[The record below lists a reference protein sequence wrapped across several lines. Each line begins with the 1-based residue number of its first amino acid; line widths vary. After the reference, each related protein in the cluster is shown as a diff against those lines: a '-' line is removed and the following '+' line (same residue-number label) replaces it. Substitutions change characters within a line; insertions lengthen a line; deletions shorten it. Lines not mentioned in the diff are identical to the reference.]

1 MTKERVIPKKNY
13 VIVLILAI
21 ATCLVLGYF
30 VRWYRLREERL
41 QPASVVTQ
49 AITEINFDE
58 IDNYLLENPNVF
70 IYVSNPQVENT
81 QNFEKELRD
90 YLKEEELQ
98 HRMVYLDLSKMTEEE
113 GLQFSQ
119 EWLELDQVVEP
130 NMIVIENGEKKDQL
144 YRTATAITMNDVKT
158 MINHYE
164 VNES

>member
-30 VRWYRLREERL
+30 VRWYRLREEGL

-58 IDNYLLENPNVF
+58 IENYLLENPNVF

-98 HRMVYLDLSKMTEEE
+98 HRMVYLDLSKMTEQEQI
-113 GLQFSQ
+113 QFSQ

>member
-30 VRWYRLREERL
+30 VRWYRLREEGL

-49 AITEINFDE
+49 AITEINFNE

-90 YLKEEELQ
+90 YLKC
-98 HRMVYLDLSKMTEEE
+98 
-113 GLQFSQ
+113 
-119 EWLELDQVVEP
+119 
-130 NMIVIENGEKKDQL
+130 
-144 YRTATAITMNDVKT
+144 
-158 MINHYE
+158 
-164 VNES
+164 

>member
-113 GLQFSQ
+113 RLQFSQ